1 MQLIEVSVFY
11 SLLICKIYLVMG
23 KFVMGTI
30 KDRNSRDIVDAEGIK
45 KIWKEYKE
53 ELFKKILITTMV
65 YGQSPRP
72 RQSGVWSQVGLRK
85 HWWMLVDA
93 MKFQ

>member
-1 MQLIEVSVFY
+1 
-11 SLLICKIYLVMG
+11 MG
-23 KFVMGTI
+23 KFVKGTI

-72 RQSGVWSQVGLRK
+72 RQFGV
-85 HWWMLVDA
+85 
-93 MKFQ
+93 